1 MPFPADLSNV
11 ATFKIHPAIGCA
23 RLADNPDD
31 YEFFESEQDRP
42 SFKYMSEQN
51 GVQVMKRQSVQ
62 YKIFA
67 YDSNRDL
74 LGELDEAAMTRLG
87 IQATWR
93 ASVANRKLHNYSKK
107 RRANDTAFPE
117 IPEIS
122 ASAEATG
129 TQLAVLEGQNPFD
142 PSLKIVLGTLSGSGK
157 FSPPIGGVHR
167 RFPGAAIARYP
178 ADESGEL
185 DVTDTTS
192 DGSIEVT
199 LTNTDSIPV
208 IPAWVIV
215 APQEHSPDVNPGNPN
230 LLGTTN
236 LDWTTETK
244 IALSISGDPPDH
256 TASRMDRLVMSTV
269 NGEYNPGMEMSFQA
283 RRMEFTDVNDAFYP
297 RDVGPIGPNEI
308 RIQPAGAGGALGAF
322 PGQLTSG
329 LCSTWQGDLVAC
341 LDYWTAQFP
350 DEVVRESDGATV
362 FLARENYNI
371 NARMTDIEDLVVHAD
386 RMGVARLTTGNVNLL
401 AETERDP

>member
-1 MPFPADLSNV
+1 
-11 ATFKIHPAIGCA
+11 
-23 RLADNPDD
+23 
-31 YEFFESEQDRP
+31 
-42 SFKYMSEQN
+42 MSEQA
-51 GVQVMKRQSVQ
+51 GVKVIKRQSVQ

-67 YDSNRDL
+67 YDINRDL
-74 LGELDEAAMTRLG
+74 LGELDEATMTQLG

-107 RRANDTAFPE
+107 RRASQLNFPE

-122 ASAEATG
+122 ANAEATG
-129 TQLAVLEGQNPFD
+129 TEVAVLEGSNPFD
-142 PSLKIVLGTLSGSGK
+142 PSLKIVLGTLSGGGK
-157 FSPPIGGVHR
+157 FSPPTGGVHR
-167 RFPGAAIARYP
+167 RFPGAIIPPWP
-178 ADESGEL
+178 ADESTEL

-199 LTNTDSIPV
+199 LTNTNSIPV

-215 APQEHSPDVNPGNPN
+215 APQEHSPDVNPGDPN
-230 LLGTTN
+230 LDGRN

-256 TASRMDRLVMSTV
+256 APSRMDRLVMTTV
-269 NGEYNPGMEMSFQA
+269 NGEYNPGLEMSFQA
-283 RRMEFTDVNDAFYP
+283 GRMEFTDVDDAFYP

-308 RIQPAGAGGALGAF
+308 RIQPAGAGGALGAL

-350 DEVVRESDGATV
+350 NEVVRETDGATV
-362 FLARENYNI
+362 FLARKNYNI
-371 NARMTDIEDLVVHAD
+371 NDRMSDIEDLVVHAD
-386 RMGVARLTTGNVNLL
+386 RMGIARLTTGDVNLL